1 MDRRSFLGLMALGG
15 LGATAPGEVGPKMT
29 NSVPLHERA
38 SGTPATGTVTLSFP
52 PCRTG
57 RIWLG
62 AITIPSALPTDT
74 WNLTIGGQL
83 AAVVVGSGPFGPVQV
98 QSGQVLSLAGTV
110 GLTTPYQAVLSGID
124 DPSSDPTSYTGP
136 IALPGAGTV
145 TFPQTLIGTFT
156 ALQTSGTVNLP
167 PNCESIVVVGLGIG
181 WLNFSSC
188 IGTTTGVT
196 YPASWMNGDS
206 LAISTFVVVSVSPAL
221 DPAVTITLTAA
232 PAGGWKVVADAAIRQ
247 VIDLATSLA
256 IGIELV
262 AAPLGRVIVAGTT
275 AAGIVRAIRMSL
287 TSEQYVI
294 ATAPGTGTGDH
305 PPTELQIVS
314 AHGVGAGGTILV
326 APGAGLRYRVFF
338 IQMVQY
344 FGTGNG
350 YVIAGTLVLGWNGS
364 TPGGAFVD
372 LKPTGIPCPANTA
385 LTWTIVGAGTITF
398 TGVVVYTVESST

>member
-145 TFPQTLIGTFT
+145 TFPQTLVGTFT

-314 AHGVGAGGTILV
+314 AQGVGAGGTILV

-344 FGTGNG
+344 SGTGNG

>member
-1 MDRRSFLGLMALGG
+1 MSLVD
-15 LGATAPGEVGPKMT
+15 
-29 NSVPLHERA
+29 
-38 SGTPATGTVTLSFP
+38 TPDWQRG
-52 PCRTG
+52 
-57 RIWLG
+57 
-62 AITIPSALPTDT
+62 
-74 WNLTIGGQL
+74 
-83 AAVVVGSGPFGPVQV
+83 VVS
-98 QSGQVLSLAGTV
+98 
-110 GLTTPYQAVLSGID
+110 
-124 DPSSDPTSYTGP
+124 
-136 IALPGAGTV
+136 
-145 TFPQTLIGTFT
+145 PQKLIGTFT

-256 IGIELV
+256 IGTELV

-305 PPTELQIVS
+305 PPTELLAASINS
-314 AHGVGAGGTILV
+314 GSTLLA
-326 APGAGLRYRVFF
+326 APGGGLRYRIFAVIIATTNVNGIGSFAY
-338 IQMVQY
+338 VAATK
-344 FGTGNG
+344 TGATV
-350 YVIAGTLVLGWNGS
+350 YLGFAAAS
-364 TPGGAFVD
+364 PPSAS
-372 LKPTGIPCPANTA
+372 PIPLSGLALDANTA
-385 LTWTIVGAGTITF
+385 VTVGIVGGSVGTT
-398 TGVVVYTVESST
+398 VYATAIYTLEAV

>member
-314 AHGVGAGGTILV
+314 AQGVGAGGTILV

-344 FGTGNG
+344 SGTGNG

>member
-1 MDRRSFLGLMALGG
+1 MSLVD
-15 LGATAPGEVGPKMT
+15 
-29 NSVPLHERA
+29 
-38 SGTPATGTVTLSFP
+38 TPDWQRG
-52 PCRTG
+52 
-57 RIWLG
+57 
-62 AITIPSALPTDT
+62 
-74 WNLTIGGQL
+74 
-83 AAVVVGSGPFGPVQV
+83 VVS
-98 QSGQVLSLAGTV
+98 
-110 GLTTPYQAVLSGID
+110 
-124 DPSSDPTSYTGP
+124 
-136 IALPGAGTV
+136 
-145 TFPQTLIGTFT
+145 PQKLIGTFT

-256 IGIELV
+256 IGTELV

-314 AHGVGAGGTILV
+314 AQGVGAGGTILV

-344 FGTGNG
+344 SGTGNG

>member
-1 MDRRSFLGLMALGG
+1 MSLVD
-15 LGATAPGEVGPKMT
+15 
-29 NSVPLHERA
+29 
-38 SGTPATGTVTLSFP
+38 TPDWQRG
-52 PCRTG
+52 
-57 RIWLG
+57 
-62 AITIPSALPTDT
+62 
-74 WNLTIGGQL
+74 
-83 AAVVVGSGPFGPVQV
+83 VVS
-98 QSGQVLSLAGTV
+98 
-110 GLTTPYQAVLSGID
+110 
-124 DPSSDPTSYTGP
+124 
-136 IALPGAGTV
+136 
-145 TFPQTLIGTFT
+145 PQKLIGTFT

-314 AHGVGAGGTILV
+314 AQGVGAGGTILV

-372 LKPTGIPCPANTA
+372 LKPTGIPCPENTA

>member
-1 MDRRSFLGLMALGG
+1 MSLVD
-15 LGATAPGEVGPKMT
+15 
-29 NSVPLHERA
+29 
-38 SGTPATGTVTLSFP
+38 TPDWQRG
-52 PCRTG
+52 
-57 RIWLG
+57 
-62 AITIPSALPTDT
+62 
-74 WNLTIGGQL
+74 
-83 AAVVVGSGPFGPVQV
+83 VVS
-98 QSGQVLSLAGTV
+98 
-110 GLTTPYQAVLSGID
+110 
-124 DPSSDPTSYTGP
+124 
-136 IALPGAGTV
+136 
-145 TFPQTLIGTFT
+145 PQKLIGTFT

-305 PPTELQIVS
+305 PPTELLWATNTTAGSTTGAILAAPGGGKRYRLFYAQLFASPAPTATTYITATVNGNLFIVS
-314 AHGVGAGGTILV
+314 GLITPASADRAVLPLSGMPLDANTGIALV
-326 APGAGLRYRVFF
+326 AAVAATYV
-338 IQMVQY
+338 V
-344 FGTGNG
+344 G
-350 YVIAGTLVLGWNGS
+350 YTLE
-364 TPGGAFVD
+364 
-372 LKPTGIPCPANTA
+372 
-385 LTWTIVGAGTITF
+385 
-398 TGVVVYTVESST
+398 TV